1 MDRYN
6 EGICDT
12 ARSTEFGFTEAPVKA
27 RWVAITDEMEAE

>member
-12 ARSTEFGFTEAPVKA
+12 ARSTEFGLTVATVKP